1 MKISE
6 FVRSIF
12 RWKPAIVT
20 DVIIDMSYGY
30 TLMAYRKCFVLRDGM
45 YYVGDHRMMED
56 FNLYA
61 AIKLFAGNK
70 FDGHADGHA
79 ICKILKENGCYDLAA
94 AYKGFA
100 VMLNR
105 DIPNDKGDV
114 AWSFLTKLNS
124 EYEQNMN
131 DMMATCGR

>member
-20 DVIIDMSYGY
+20 DVIIDMSYSY
-30 TLMAYRKCFVLRDGM
+30 SLMAYRKCFVLRDGM

-61 AIKLFAGNK
+61 ATKLFAGNK
-70 FDGHADGHA
+70 FDGYADGHA
-79 ICKILKENGCYDLAA
+79 ICKILKGNGCYDLAA

-100 VMLNR
+100 VILNR

-131 DMMATCGR
+131 